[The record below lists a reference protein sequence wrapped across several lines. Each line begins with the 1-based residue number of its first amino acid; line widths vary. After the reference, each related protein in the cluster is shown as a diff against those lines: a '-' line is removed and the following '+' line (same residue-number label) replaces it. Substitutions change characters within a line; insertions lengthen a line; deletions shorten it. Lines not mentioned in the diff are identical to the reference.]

1 MTACLL
7 SYVHRI
13 KKKATREVG
22 GEKGIIKGEVDKEGY
37 FLSKCIVH
45 TCQNVM
51 MKAITF
57 YN

>member
-22 GEKGIIKGEVDKEGY
+22 GEKGIIKGGGWTKK
-37 FLSKCIVH
+37 SI
-45 TCQNVM
+45 
-51 MKAITF
+51 F
-57 YN
+57 YPSALYTYAKMS